1 MRCCRVLR
9 RLFNDE
15 YMNGKRCCQGPALL
29 HEKNFTFGH
38 ALPHFLPATRLHRNR
53 VAGKKCGND
62 ESIQSAGTLSRL
74 YFEGITTVP
83 ASPHEK
89 M

>member
-1 MRCCRVLR
+1 MRCSHVLM
-9 RLFNDE
+9 RLFNGE
-15 YMNGKRCCQGPALL
+15 YTYDKRCCQGLSLASR
-29 HEKNFTFGH
+29 KNFTFGH
-38 ALPHFLPATRLHRNR
+38 ASPHFLPAPRLQFNR

-62 ESIQSAGTLSRL
+62 ESMQPAGTLSRL

-83 ASPHEK
+83 ASPQEK